1 MLEQIFRLYTMAM
14 AGDVI
19 VSPTPHLV
27 GPPGCGKSTAVA
39 QAAEMLGVNLH
50 TINVSRMSPLEIEGL
65 QMPVD
70 DNERVQLLLAA
81 HWDRLEDGDILL
93 FDEFLRGFPEVY
105 NGLLDIFTSREVAG
119 IKLPKVFIIAASNS
133 VTTYDPALEDRL
145 LHLPVRDPRNS
156 KMYRAQL
163 GDDLLSHIGLNPKM
177 DKSMELAEV
186 LRAEVLPMYDVL
198 DTFKGKGTHGGTSAK
213 GSSMRKLIGQA
224 LLREVES
231 SELKSLINENNRVS
245 FREGKPQYI
254 VLLNGNLAS
263 QALDGYES
271 QAKAILKSDKLTPR
285 QRLNTE
291 LNLQLIELDRTK
303 KETND
308 DDGVDDTSLDDLFQ

>member
-39 QAAEMLGVNLH
+39 QAADMLGVNLH

-70 DNERVQLLLAA
+70 NNERVKLLLAA

-119 IKLPKVFIIAASNS
+119 MKLPKVFIIAASNS

-156 KMYRAQL
+156 KQYRAQL
-163 GDDLLSHIGLNPKM
+163 AEDLLSHIGLNPVMTKTT
-177 DKSMELAEV
+177 ELNEV
-186 LRAEVLPMYDVL
+186 MRNEVLPMYDVL
-198 DTFKGKGTHGGTSAK
+198 DTFKGRGTTGGTSSK

-231 SELKSLINENNRVS
+231 SDLKALINENNRIS

-254 VLLNGNLAS
+254 VLLNGNLLS

-271 QAKAILKSDKLTPR
+271 QAKAIVTNEKLTDR

-291 LNLQLIELDRTK
+291 LNLQLIQLDRTK

-308 DDGVDDTSLDDLFQ
+308 DDGVDDTDLDDLFQ

>member
-1 MLEQIFRLYTMAM
+1 MLEQILRLYTMAM
-14 AGDVI
+14 TGNVI

-39 QAAEMLGVNLH
+39 QAADMLGVNLH

-70 DNERVQLLLAA
+70 DNERVKLLLAA
-81 HWDRLEDGDILL
+81 HWDRLVDGDILL

-119 IKLPKVFIIAASNS
+119 QKLPKVFIIAASNS

-145 LHLPVRDPRNS
+145 LHLPVRDPRAS
-156 KMYRAQL
+156 KQYRSQL
-163 GDDLLSHIGLNPKM
+163 GEDLLAHIGLNPKM
-177 DKSMELAEV
+177 SSSIELTEV
-186 LRAEVLPMYDVL
+186 MRTEVLPMYDVL
-198 DTFKGKGTHGGTSAK
+198 DTFKGRGTTGSTSSK

-231 SELKSLINENNRVS
+231 SGLKALINENNRVS

-254 VLLNGNLAS
+254 VLLNGALVN
-263 QALDGYES
+263 QGLDGYEA
-271 QAKAILKSDKLTPR
+271 QAKALVNNEKLTDR
-285 QRLNTE
+285 QRLNMQ

-308 DDGVDDTSLDDLFQ
+308 DDGVDDSDIEDLFQ